1 MSYVTSFIV
10 LLLLSTWGAE
20 AGLGDD
26 SSSDAPSVWQYIVIA
41 LSLAFISMTG
51 KVDLTDIADRFSNYS
66 ISTPVMVCL
75 QVARIKRRSELME
88 QGMRPVIHITR
99 SGARVYAPLP
109 ILSEN
114 ELEQIA
120 IVDYGEQSLEEQS
133 CSICLDLFRPK
144 TKVRL
149 LPCRHAFHPI
159 CIGVCVW
166 AIFLVG
172 GKLSNLHFL
181 IVVCIFRR
189 SLAYKTFGRVSNV
202 QTILCRLSSS
212 TWSR

>member
-1 MSYVTSFIV
+1 MGYVTSFIV

-41 LSLAFISMTG
+41 LSLAFISMT
-51 KVDLTDIADRFSNYS
+51 
-66 ISTPVMVCL
+66 VMVCL

-120 IVDYGEQSLEEQS
+120 IVDYGEENLEEQS

-159 CIGVCVW
+159 CIDPWLTKHSAECPMCKQSCVDY
-166 AIFLVG
+166 LRQLG
-172 GKLSNLHFL
+172 
-181 IVVCIFRR
+181 
-189 SLAYKTFGRVSNV
+189 LADHL
-202 QTILCRLSSS
+202 QTIRDTLEPLASDSRTNVTTTATTTNTESS
-212 TWSR
+212 